1 MSPPSFVGSGCGKVA
16 LSCDLNPVR
25 DFTTS
30 TATFG
35 PDALLKGRA
44 RDNMAHRVP
53 PVGLEYLRNGFKL
66 KLAES
71 L

>member
-1 MSPPSFVGSGCGKVA
+1 MPPSFVGSGCGKVA

-30 TATFG
+30 TPTFG
-35 PDALLKGRA
+35 PDALLKKRA
-44 RDNMAHRVP
+44 RDNMAHGVCT
-53 PVGLEYLRNGFKL
+53 VSLEYLRNGFKL
-66 KLAES
+66 KLVES